1 MQNTTRL
8 YETINRF
15 MMERAEA
22 REEYLVMKRR
32 YAKAAGSEYY
42 TETMNEAR
50 KKRESRVDAAQAA
63 ARQEMAEIA
72 QAMTEK
78 ADSIAMN
85 PPTDEQ
91 LRILSL
97 LKMREHVTQAELDSA
112 AQSMDGNGA
121 ALAVLDELAHKH
133 EILVQPYSRFATAGL
148 TADQSKNA
156 IRSILS
162 SCNQIIENRTGANRA
177 QMMAETYHAQLYG
190 GNPDPDTFNQEP
202 LFENEDAFY
211 EKVSPVPLNLLSNAV
226 D

>member
-8 YETINRF
+8 YEAINKF
-15 MMERAEA
+15 MMERSEA
-22 REEYLVMKRR
+22 REEFLVMKRR

-42 TETMNEAR
+42 TETMNEAK

-63 ARQEMAEIA
+63 ARKEIAEIA

-78 ADSIAMN
+78 ADSITMN

-97 LKMREHVTQAELDSA
+97 LRMREHVTQAELDSA
-112 AQSMDGNGA
+112 AAAMGGNGA

-148 TADQSKNA
+148 TADQGKNA
-156 IRSILS
+156 IRSILL

-202 LFENEDAFY
+202 LFENEDAFF
-211 EKVSPVPLNLLSNAV
+211 EKVSPVPLQLLSNAV

>member
-8 YETINRF
+8 YEAINRF
-15 MMERAEA
+15 MMERSEA
-22 REEYLVMKRR
+22 REEFLVMKRR

-97 LKMREHVTQAELDSA
+97 LKMRDKLTKGELDA
-112 AQSMDGNGA
+112 AANGMKDNAA
-121 ALAVLDELAHKH
+121 ALAMLDELAAKN
-133 EILVQPYSRFATAGL
+133 EILTTSYIRLAEGKL

-177 QMMAETYHAQLYG
+177 QAMQETYHAQIYG
-190 GNPDPDTFNQEP
+190 GNPDPDRFNQEP
-202 LFENEDAFY
+202 LFENEDSFY